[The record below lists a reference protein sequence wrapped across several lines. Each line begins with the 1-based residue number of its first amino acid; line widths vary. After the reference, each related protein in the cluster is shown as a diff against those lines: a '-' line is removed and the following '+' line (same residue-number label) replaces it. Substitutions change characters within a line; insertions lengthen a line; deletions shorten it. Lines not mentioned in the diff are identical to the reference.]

1 MEGQVLDA
9 AAKALS
15 INLDKTIYG
24 AFAEIG
30 AGQEIARNFFVVGG
44 YTGKKDKLLPALCL
58 DVMCFIELINF
69 ITFFCQYL
77 H

>member
-44 YTGKKDKLLPALCL
+44 TIFSHSVFPSVIFSNTL
-58 DVMCFIELINF
+58 
-69 ITFFCQYL
+69 
-77 H
+77 